1 VAQYRTLSSNSEAVV
16 VGWSYPEPK
25 PAFEQIR
32 GYSAFYPAAVACFV
46 SGERVLPQPGHFYG
60 GWITG
65 EIIGP
70 FKGEPGAE
78 HW

>member
-1 VAQYRTLSSNSEAVV
+1 VAQYWTLSSNSEAVDL
-16 VGWSYPEPK
+16 GWSYPEPK

-32 GYSAFYPAAVACFV
+32 GCIAFCPAAVACFV
-46 SGERVLPQPGHFYG
+46 SGGRVLPQPRHFYG